1 MNRPPSFA
9 SSTIAL
15 LLLAVAACA
24 GGGDTAADTAATVAD
39 EGLPTEEALI
49 ADRVAVLC
57 STFPAEVASLID
69 ETDLVQ
75 KTGSCNVRAEQF
87 LIAFKPEGTFYV
99 PMIAEACV
107 QEANV
112 SPTFEFWMWCFSA
125 WQG

>member
-1 MNRPPSFA
+1 MTRPPSFA

-24 GGGDTAADTAATVAD
+24 GGGDTAADTAAGVAD
-39 EGLPTEEALI
+39 AGLPTEEALI

-57 STFPAEVASLID
+57 SAFPNEVASLID

-87 LIAFKPEGTFYV
+87 IIAFKPEGTFYV
-99 PMIAEACV
+99 PVIAEACV
-107 QEANV
+107 EGANA